1 MAQKLRLIRT
11 PFNFQMKKYH
21 LIALMTL
28 ISFTPTYGQ
37 EKEIADENVTFEA
50 STMKSN
56 ADRSKMT
63 FFDNVRI
70 KIDNKLEIEADSA
83 VYDRNDKQLI
93 TYGTRRFE
101 FRGTVIA
108 HDGYNRVCKYS
119 LGEDM
124 LRIE

>member
-1 MAQKLRLIRT
+1 MAQKLLLIRT
-11 PFNFQMKKYH
+11 PIYFQMKKCH
-21 LIALMTL
+21 LIALMML
-28 ISFTPTYGQ
+28 VSFASTYGQ
-37 EKEIADENVTFEA
+37 GKEMADEDATFEA

-63 FFDNVRI
+63 LFDNVRI

-101 FRGTVIA
+101 FKGTVIA
-108 HDGYNRVCKYS
+108 HDGYNRICKYN
-119 LGEDM
+119 LGEDV
-124 LRIE
+124 LIIE